1 MAFYTDVSPF
11 LYKMWDVTTIDDFI
25 SFFTVLASF
34 LLFKYFLSS
43 VLSTKSQHMQ
53 VQLQVLPISFFLFRL
68 MHVTNFNLYLPS
80 AVMACLQFIFISL
93 LDDIAIKL
101 TDFGF
106 LSSNHH
112 ERRRQHHSRKQR
124 PRVRFRF
131 QVLCLSLLLAVANA
145 FTMKWKTSFDSDHL
159 SKRKMKRSH
168 SRNCSMNS

>member
-1 MAFYTDVSPF
+1 MAFYTDASPF
-11 LYKMWDVTTIDDFI
+11 LYKMWDVTTINDFI
-25 SFFTVLASF
+25 LFFTVLASF
-34 LLFKYFLSS
+34 FLFKYFLSS

-112 ERRRQHHSRKQR
+112 ERRR
-124 PRVRFRF
+124 
-131 QVLCLSLLLAVANA
+131 
-145 FTMKWKTSFDSDHL
+145 
-159 SKRKMKRSH
+159 
-168 SRNCSMNS
+168 